1 MRPVQFVYMPWKYVN
16 GPGDEQPFSRA
27 KAVIMLRIGLC
38 FLLIAG
44 CSSQNS
50 TESPPVS
57 VEAETQP
64 ILVEAH
70 RASEIPEGFRGDV
83 HPLLTGAKLVDV
95 VAFWTP
101 VGTGRGLQLGYFPEQ
116 FYGSFR
122 ELRVAEA
129 RRTYTASHFS
139 AFLPKDDDLGSVGRM
154 WAVDLEKVSDFLSQF
169 HPGISMKVRSTGRRA
184 GPNGGFAML
193 RAVSPTHAEIVF
205 RVHAEID
212 VAPGLF
218 YTPAHFSGSLIV
230 NKQSGT
236 IENFELGIP
245 TDRTLNVTLSAI
257 LPREALIEIVLV
269 RQMEL
274 RSIRDAGSLSIDW
287 AEALDLAEARHKLK
301 EAFYGFMEID
311 WVPAEQALSLAR
323 KNDKPIFAVVT
334 WGAID
339 DQSC

>member
-1 MRPVQFVYMPWKYVN
+1 
-16 GPGDEQPFSRA
+16 
-27 KAVIMLRIGLC
+27 MLRFGLC

-44 CSSQNS
+44 CRPQIS
-50 TESPPVS
+50 TESTPDS
-57 VEAETQP
+57 VQVETQP
-64 ILVEAH
+64 ISVVAH

-83 HPLLTGAKLVDV
+83 HPLLAEAKTVEV
-95 VAFWTP
+95 VALWAR
-101 VGTGRGLQLGYFPEQ
+101 VGTGRGLKLGYFPEQ
-116 FYGSFR
+116 FYGPFR

-129 RRTYTASHFS
+129 RRIYTASHFS
-139 AFLPKDDDLGSVGRM
+139 AFLPNDEDFSSVGRM

-169 HPGISMKVRSTGRRA
+169 HTGISMKLRSTGRRA
-184 GPNGGFAML
+184 GPNGGFAVL
-193 RAVSPTHAEIVF
+193 RAASPTHAEIVF

-236 IENFELGIP
+236 IENFTLGIP

-257 LPREALIEIVLV
+257 LPLEALVEIVLV

-274 RSIRDAGSLSIDW
+274 RSIRDDGSQSLDW
-287 AEALDLAEARHKLK
+287 TEAIDLAEARHKLK

-311 WVPAEQALSLAR
+311 WVSAEQALSLAR